1 MPSTVPLDIREALQN
16 EANVSRETIERLA
29 EFVDILKRWNRS
41 INLVSRSDLE
51 EVWRRHV
58 LDSLGALRFLASDG
72 PVLDIGSGGGFP
84 ALVLAVALRDQ
95 QRAFTLVESDVRKC
109 VFLRE
114 ASRQL
119 ELNAVVRTE
128 RIEQLPLLGA
138 VTLTSRAFASVEKTL
153 TLIEAQLPSLRRIV
167 LLKGNRVFDE
177 LTEASDQWHIE
188 HQVLPNALTGRG
200 YMLIIEK
207 AQRVKKQ

>member
-177 LTEASDQWHIE
+177 LTEASYQWHIE